1 MFAYKISWIL
11 LHFAIVL
18 LLALIVFL
26 AGIETA
32 SDNKVVDD
40 PPMCRYIQS
49 YRSAQNLSIGCLHSN
64 WSDPTLS
71 VLGCYQLAVV
81 WMCFDLCYH

>member
-1 MFAYKISWIL
+1 MFKIVNTNLNSS
-11 LHFAIVL
+11 
-18 LLALIVFL
+18 
-26 AGIETA
+26 IE
-32 SDNKVVDD
+32 
-40 PPMCRYIQS
+40 
-49 YRSAQNLSIGCLHSN
+49 CLHSN